1 MRRAAQLST
10 ADLAAADLDAQ
21 KEILDL
27 LNIRVIPSEDGYTI
41 QGTLPYWPT
50 EPGRWRQRLLSAVDL
65 PVRYRQFCC
74 DNKHSVE

>member
-50 EPGRWRQRLLSAVDL
+50 ERGKMASEAPQHLYTNVPAVRFTIE
-65 PVRYRQFCC
+65 VAA
-74 DNKHSVE
+74 

>member
-1 MRRAAQLST
+1 MRRAAQLFT

-27 LNIRVIPSEDGYTI
+27 LSIRVIPSEDGYTI

-50 EPGRWRQRLLSAVDL
+50 ERGKMASEAPQR
-65 PVRYRQFCC
+65 R
-74 DNKHSVE
+74 